1 MSTCQICDESLNQS
15 TRKCISC
22 PYCNF
27 AACRTCC
34 ETYVLGESV
43 VKCMSPACGRD
54 WTRQHIRDAFTAAF
68 IKGRLKQRRE
78 QLLFDNERALLP
90 ATQPLVERTI
100 QREALTS
107 KMSALQKQIHA
118 LILERNTMQNQI
130 YALASN
136 HAANPV
142 QRVEFIKA
150 CPDEGCRGFLST
162 QWKCGLCEQWACP
175 ECHEIKGFTRDA
187 EHTCNPETVATVQ
200 LLGLDTKPCPNCRT
214 GIYKINGCF
223 AKDTPICLWDGTT
236 KMSQD
241 IVIGDVLI
249 GDDGKPRTVEHLVS
263 GEDDLYE
270 IKQNNGMSY
279 TVNSKHTLVL
289 KERGNIIEIVV
300 EDYLKLP
307 ESNKSDKHGFKRGGE
322 ESVIDIVHKGKGNYY
337 GWSVDS
343 NKRFLLSDFTVARNC
358 DQMWCTQCHTAFNWR
373 TGRIEANVHNPH
385 YFEWLR
391 RNGNEVPRAAGDVPC
406 QHIEITH
413 NTYTQIRTT
422 LRTRHPEHYLTKPCE
437 DYMMR
442 LIRHTTHMRYTI
454 MSKYEVGNRE
464 TRNEQLRID
473 YMRNRITEDQ
483 FKTTLQRND
492 KKFEKSREI
501 HNVLTILL
509 NTVTDIV
516 NRFYTHLR
524 EAINNDFVIDTLEE
538 IDPIVDYVNECLRD
552 ISKTY
557 TSKVIL
563 FSNDLRAK

>member
-1 MSTCQICDESLNQS
+1 
-15 TRKCISC
+15 
-22 PYCNF
+22 
-27 AACRTCC
+27 
-34 ETYVLGESV
+34 
-43 VKCMSPACGRD
+43 MSPACGRD

-100 QREALTS
+100 QREALAK

-142 QRVEFIKA
+142 QRVEFIKN

-214 GIYKINGCF
+214 GIYKINGC
-223 AKDTPICLWDGTT
+223 
-236 KMSQD
+236 
-241 IVIGDVLI
+241 
-249 GDDGKPRTVEHLVS
+249 
-263 GEDDLYE
+263 
-270 IKQNNGMSY
+270 
-279 TVNSKHTLVL
+279 
-289 KERGNIIEIVV
+289 
-300 EDYLKLP
+300 
-307 ESNKSDKHGFKRGGE
+307 
-322 ESVIDIVHKGKGNYY
+322 
-337 GWSVDS
+337 
-343 NKRFLLSDFTVARNC
+343 

-406 QHIEITH
+406 QHNEITH

-422 LRTRHPEHYLTKPCE
+422 LRTRHPEHYLAKPCE
-437 DYMMR
+437 DYTMR

-473 YMRNRITEDQ
+473 YMRNHITEDQ

-516 NRFYTHLR
+516 NRFATHLR
-524 EAINNDFVIDTLEE
+524 DAPNNEFVVDTLEE
-538 IDPIVDYVNECLRD
+538 VDPIVDYVNECLRD

-557 TSKVIL
+557 TSKVIQ

>member
-1 MSTCQICDESLNQS
+1 
-15 TRKCISC
+15 
-22 PYCNF
+22 
-27 AACRTCC
+27 
-34 ETYVLGESV
+34 
-43 VKCMSPACGRD
+43 MSPSCGRD
-54 WTRQHIRDAFTAAF
+54 WTRQHIRDAFSAAF

-90 ATQPLVERTI
+90 ATQPLVERAI
-100 QREALTS
+100 QREALSS
-107 KMSALQKQIHA
+107 KMSFLQKQIHA
-118 LILERNTMQNQI
+118 LIQERNVMQNQI

-187 EHTCNPETVATVQ
+187 DHTCNPETVATVQ

-223 AKDTPICLWDGTT
+223 GANTPIPLWDGTI

-241 IVIGDVLI
+241 ICLGDALI
-249 GDDGKPRTVEHLVS
+249 GDDGEKRVVEQVFS
-263 GEDDLYE
+263 GEDELYRVVQYGG
-270 IKQNNGMSY
+270 KCY
-279 TVNSKHTLVL
+279 VVNSKHTLVL
-289 KERGNIIEIVV
+289 TSTTRQNSVFEIRIDDYIKMHDMLKQDLCGFTSDGKVLRIDVV
-300 EDYLKLP
+300 P
-307 ESNKSDKHGFKRGGE
+307 
-322 ESVIDIVHKGKGNYY
+322 IGKGTYY
-337 GWSVDS
+337 GWTIDGNS
-343 NKRFLLSDFTVARNC
+343 RFVLEDFTVVRNC

-391 RNGNEVPRAAGDVPC
+391 RNGNEVPRAAGDIPC
-406 QHIEITH
+406 QHNEITH

-422 LRTRHPEHYLTKPCE
+422 LRTRYPEYYLTKPCDE
-437 DYMMR
+437 YMMR
-442 LIRHTTHMRYTI
+442 LIRNTTHMRYTI
-454 MSKYEVGNRE
+454 MTKYEVGNRE

-509 NTVTDIV
+509 NTITDIV
-516 NRFYTHLR
+516 NRFATHLR
-524 EAINNDFVIDTLEE
+524 DAPNNEFVVDTLEE
-538 IDPIVDYVNECLRD
+538 VDPIVDYVNECLRD

-557 TSKVIL
+557 TSKVMQ
-563 FSNDLRAK
+563 FSNDLRAN

>member
-1 MSTCQICDESLNQS
+1 
-15 TRKCISC
+15 
-22 PYCNF
+22 
-27 AACRTCC
+27 
-34 ETYVLGESV
+34 
-43 VKCMSPACGRD
+43 MSPACGRD

-107 KMSALQKQIHA
+107 KMSVLQKQIHA
-118 LILERNTMQNQI
+118 LVQERTLIQNQL
-130 YALASN
+130 YALSAN
-136 HAANPV
+136 QAANPV

-150 CPDEGCRGFLST
+150 CPDEGCRGFLSS

-175 ECHEIKGFTRDA
+175 DCHEIKGFTRDA

-249 GDDGKPRTVEHLVS
+249 GDDGKQRVVEHLVS

-289 KERGNIIEIVV
+289 KCRDNIYDIIV

-307 ESNKSDKHGFKRGGE
+307 ESSKSDKYGFKRTGE
-322 ESVIDIVHKGKGNYY
+322 KSAIDIVHTGKGTYY

-343 NKRFLLSDFTVARNC
+343 NKRFLLRDFTVVRNC

-391 RNGNEVPRAAGDVPC
+391 RNGNEVPRAAGDIPC
-406 QHIEITH
+406 QHNEITH
-413 NTYTQIRTT
+413 NTYTQIRNT

-473 YMRNRITEDQ
+473 YMRNHITEDQ

-509 NTVTDIV
+509 NTITDIV

-524 EAINNDFVIDTLEE
+524 EAQPSDFVIDTLEE

-557 TSKVIL
+557 TSKVIQ

>member
-1 MSTCQICDESLNQS
+1 MSTCQICDELLNQS

-90 ATQPLVERTI
+90 ATQPLVERKI
-100 QREALTS
+100 QTEVLNVKINQLTRQINALRV
-107 KMSALQKQIHA
+107 
-118 LILERNTMQNQI
+118 ERSVAQNQLSSVLRNQ
-130 YALASN
+130 AL
-136 HAANPV
+136 NPV

-150 CPDEGCRGFLST
+150 CPDEGCRGFLSS

-214 GIYKINGCF
+214 GIYKINGC
-223 AKDTPICLWDGTT
+223 
-236 KMSQD
+236 
-241 IVIGDVLI
+241 
-249 GDDGKPRTVEHLVS
+249 
-263 GEDDLYE
+263 
-270 IKQNNGMSY
+270 
-279 TVNSKHTLVL
+279 
-289 KERGNIIEIVV
+289 
-300 EDYLKLP
+300 
-307 ESNKSDKHGFKRGGE
+307 
-322 ESVIDIVHKGKGNYY
+322 
-337 GWSVDS
+337 
-343 NKRFLLSDFTVARNC
+343 

-391 RNGNEVPRAAGDVPC
+391 RNGNEVPRAAGDIPC
-406 QHIEITH
+406 QHNDITH
-413 NTYTQIRTT
+413 HTYTQIRNT
-422 LRTRHPEHYLTKPCE
+422 LRTRHPEHYLTKPCDE
-437 DYMMR
+437 YMMR
-442 LIRHTTHMRYTI
+442 LIRHTMHMRYTI

-464 TRNEQLRID
+464 TRNEELRID
-473 YMRNRITEDQ
+473 YMRNRITEDL
-483 FKTTLQRND
+483 FKNTLQRND

-516 NRFYTHLR
+516 NRFATHLR
-524 EAINNDFVIDTLEE
+524 EAPPNEFVVDTLEE
-538 IDPIVDYVNECLRD
+538 VDPIVDYVNECLRD

-557 TSKVIL
+557 TSKVIQ